1 MSTGAVCETGR
12 RGPDRRDTLAAC
24 QNETPREVP
33 KRPDAET
40 SLAHMTS
47 GVLEDVVLLLFVI
60 LLLPVAILV
69 VGTPVALCVRFVVA
83 IVRRL

>member
-1 MSTGAVCETGR
+1 MTIAVTTATR
-12 RGPDRRDTLAAC
+12 HVPQHSLTAA
-24 QNETPREVP
+24 
-33 KRPDAET
+33 RPSDFQVAAT
-40 SLAHMTS
+40 SLAHRTR

-69 VGTPVALCVRFVVA
+69 IGTPVALCVRFVVA

>member
-1 MSTGAVCETGR
+1 MPAYRNGAAPSDFNV
-12 RGPDRRDTLAAC
+12 AAM
-24 QNETPREVP
+24 
-33 KRPDAET
+33 
-40 SLAHMTS
+40 SLAHRTR

-69 VGTPVALCVRFVVA
+69 IGTPIALCVRFVVA

>member
-1 MSTGAVCETGR
+1 MLPGIPLT
-12 RGPDRRDTLAAC
+12 AA
-24 QNETPREVP
+24 
-33 KRPDAET
+33 RPSDFNVAAM
-40 SLAHMTS
+40 SLAHRTR

-69 VGTPVALCVRFVVA
+69 IGTPIALCVRFVVA